1 MTCIA
6 SYQYNQF
13 STGHKVGVCNGG
25 GGVCVWGGGGG
36 GEWKVACFTSNF
48 YQARLTRN
56 SISICI

>member
-1 MTCIA
+1 MC
-6 SYQYNQF
+6 
-13 STGHKVGVCNGG
+13 VG
-25 GGVCVWGGGGG
+25 GGGGG

>member
-1 MTCIA
+1 MCI
-6 SYQYNQF
+6 
-13 STGHKVGVCNGG
+13 GG

-36 GEWKVACFTSNF
+36 EREEVACFTSDF